1 MKPFEED
8 ALRPEI
14 LRVALAHGVVSRW
27 TAFVAVDTSVTV
39 DGEPVEVVQPVEHPA
54 WSGAGHRPV
63 LPVGAPM
70 FMNAMAGALPPPMAM
85 ATGAPPPPAPM
96 ARSAKRARRASAPQP
111 RGGLL
116 ARLRSAVSGKSTV
129 DRFGGS
135 DPVPEAPMPEAE
147 ELDFAPA
154 MEAEEDT
161 GAMHFSTPALQQP
174 PGADASSDDPGA
186 IARRQSADGSFG
198 GSLDETLRCLIVL
211 VRAGHTRRAGARRR
225 VVQKA
230 AAWLSRQPSDERIDA
245 ALALLDQVERGA
257 AVSDAEW
264 DRLEGLLDDRASKL
278 Q

>member
-1 MKPFEED
+1 
-8 ALRPEI
+8 
-14 LRVALAHGVVSRW
+14 
-27 TAFVAVDTSVTV
+27 
-39 DGEPVEVVQPVEHPA
+39 
-54 WSGAGHRPV
+54 
-63 LPVGAPM
+63 
-70 FMNAMAGALPPPMAM
+70 
-85 ATGAPPPPAPM
+85 M

-116 ARLRSAVSGKSTV
+116 ARLRSAVSGKSTG
-129 DRFGGS
+129 DRFGGA
-135 DPVPEAPMPEAE
+135 DPVPAAPMPEAE

-161 GAMHFSTPALQQP
+161 GAMHFSMPALQQP

-211 VRAGHTRRAGARRR
+211 VRAGHTRRVGVRRR

-230 AAWLSRQPSDERIDA
+230 AAWLSRQPNDERIDA
-245 ALALLDQVERGA
+245 ALALLDQLERGA
-257 AVSDAEW
+257 AVSDGEW
-264 DRLEGLLDDRASKL
+264 DRLEGLLDDRASRR